1 MIKEC
6 RGSSRSRPAHLE
18 TGAEADLT
26 NAVIDAAENS
36 LTTTGNSPV
45 GKLRVDMPRLA
56 WPLDRGTR
64 SSRLSGSISRIE
76 LTLGLGDKD
85 ADLIQEGVDRVV
97 RVGERSGQRHLRR
110 FYAVD

>member
-1 MIKEC
+1 MPRQQEIATC
-6 RGSSRSRPAHLE
+6 SPGNGRRSRS
-18 TGAEADLT
+18 T

-45 GKLRVDMPRLA
+45 GKLRVDMPGS
-56 WPLDRGTR
+56 LDR
-64 SSRLSGSISRIE
+64 SIVVPARPDCQARYPGIE

-85 ADLIQEGVDRVV
+85 VDLIQEGVDFVV
-97 RVGERSGQRHLRR
+97 RVGERSEQRHLRR